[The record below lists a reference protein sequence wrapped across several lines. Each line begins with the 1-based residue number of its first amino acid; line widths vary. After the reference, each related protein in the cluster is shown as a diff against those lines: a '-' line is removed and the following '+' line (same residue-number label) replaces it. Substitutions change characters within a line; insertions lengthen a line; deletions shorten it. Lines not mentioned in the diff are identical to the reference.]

1 LSAAGVIVVDDSYNA
16 NPASMQAAIAAFCQ
30 RDSRRKIAVLGE
42 MRELGDE
49 SAAAHKTL
57 LTQLGGFDEVI
68 LVGSAMLHLA
78 VSEGLFDQQTTAS
91 AAEQGSGL
99 VHNNLHF
106 YAEASELLL
115 KDLTGLIH
123 AEDALLIK
131 GSNRVFWARDF
142 VSKLLKAIA
151 KKL

>member
-1 LSAAGVIVVDDSYNA
+1 
-16 NPASMQAAIAAFCQ
+16 
-30 RDSRRKIAVLGE
+30 

-78 VSEGLFDQQTTAS
+78 VSEGLFDQQTAAS
-91 AAEQGSGL
+91 AAEHGSGL

-106 YAEASELLL
+106 YPEASELLL

-151 KKL
+151 EKL